1 MSRGVVVEYT
11 SRPGRGMDDH
21 DRTAMTEI
29 ARRIAALQDL
39 DYAGE
44 YDSTA
49 CYPDQVYFVPSDTL
63 IGTEHVLRLGIR
75 SERDLFGGVVAFP
88 VTATKAITHPL
99 VRADA
104 SAPEGWS
111 DVFPKKVRDAVL
123 AGFSIFTAEQAH
135 KAGKQLFERGAVRI
149 KPVRSTGG
157 HGQQVVPS
165 IAELD
170 NAIRDLNPDDLKAGI
185 VLEENLED
193 VSTVSVGQV
202 LVGDLRAAYFGSQRL
217 TVDNSGNE
225 VYGGSDL
232 VVAKGT
238 MGVLLDLDL
247 PERFRLAVNQAR
259 AYDAAT
265 ACLPGMFA
273 SRRNYDIAQGL
284 DGSGRRRSGV
294 LEQSWRIGG
303 ATGAEIAALEAFR
316 GDPGLQIVRASTH
329 EIYGES
335 GPPPP
340 DATLY
345 FRGVDARV
353 GPLTKFALVEVH
365 DDAR

>member
-11 SRPGRGMDDH
+11 SRPGRDMDEH
-21 DRTAMTEI
+21 DRAAMSEI
-29 ARRIAALQDL
+29 ARRIAALQDR

-49 CYPDQVYFVPSDTL
+49 HYQGQVYFVPSDTL
-63 IGTEHVLRLGIR
+63 VGTARALQLGIR
-75 SERDLFGGVVAFP
+75 GERDLFGGVVPSA
-88 VTATKAITHPL
+88 VIATKAITHPL

-111 DVFPKKVRDAVL
+111 SGFPEKVRDAVL

-135 KAGKQLFERGAVRI
+135 EAGERLFERGPVRI

-157 HGQQVVPS
+157 HGQSVALS
-165 IAELD
+165 IAALD
-170 NAIRDLNPDDLKAGI
+170 SAIAGLDPDDLKAGI

-202 LVGDLRAAYFGSQRL
+202 LVGDLKAAYFGSQRL
-217 TVDNSGNE
+217 TVDNSGSE

-232 VVAKGT
+232 VVARGALER
-238 MGVLLDLDL
+238 LLTLDL
-247 PERFRLAVNQAR
+247 PDRFRLAVEQAR

-265 ACLPGMFA
+265 ECLPGMFA

-316 GDPGLQIVRASTH
+316 SDPGLQIVRASTH
-329 EIYGES
+329 EIYGEG

-340 DATLY
+340 HATLY

-353 GPLTKFALVEVH
+353 GPLTKFALVENP
-365 DDAR
+365 